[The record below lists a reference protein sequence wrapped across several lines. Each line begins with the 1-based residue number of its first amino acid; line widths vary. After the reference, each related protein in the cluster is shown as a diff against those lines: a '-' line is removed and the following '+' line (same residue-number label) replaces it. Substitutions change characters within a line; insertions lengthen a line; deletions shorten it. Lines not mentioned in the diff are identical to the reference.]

1 MVMKN
6 NLIGKFNCNKNGVK
20 IKMLNNPR
28 AGVRI
33 RKIKRMVKDPIK
45 VFPSKNHSR
54 VKMMKKM
61 RSRTKTSP
69 IRIHYQI
76 RMTRDNPDKVHFKR
90 SKVEQGGARWSKVEK
105 NENRVCKKRDLVN
118 NYKNIEMVNR

>member
-6 NLIGKFNCNKNGVK
+6 NLIWKFNCNKNGVK
-20 IKMLNNPR
+20 IKVINYPR
-28 AGVRI
+28 TGGRI
-33 RKIKRMVKDPIK
+33 RKTKKMVKDPIK

-76 RMTRDNPDKVHFKR
+76 RMTRDNPDKVHFK
-90 SKVEQGGARWSKVEK
+90 QSKVEK
-105 NENRVCKKRDLVN
+105 NENKVPKCKWGLVN
-118 NYKNIEMVNR
+118 NYKDVKMISR